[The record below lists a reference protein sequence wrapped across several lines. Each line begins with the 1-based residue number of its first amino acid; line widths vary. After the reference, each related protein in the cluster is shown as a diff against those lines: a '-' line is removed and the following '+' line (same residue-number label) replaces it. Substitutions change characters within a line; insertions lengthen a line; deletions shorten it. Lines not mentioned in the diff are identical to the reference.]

1 MPGKPFC
8 CPGSRADI
16 RKPLP
21 WLLSWADQAPRRVSS
36 TCMRISLKA
45 LVCTP
50 LLNSPPFTYF
60 AEKSEDGGWGLYS
73 SGRIVH
79 LHQPPGAKG
88 DILEL
93 KFGYDYDGEIDKQA
107 QVGEI
112 SGRITDY

>member
-1 MPGKPFC
+1 MLDDLNESSGVYAIIEFTSFHLFC
-8 CPGSRADI
+8 HSGF
-16 RKPLP
+16 RKN
-21 WLLSWADQAPRRVSS
+21 Q
-36 TCMRISLKA
+36 K
-45 LVCTP
+45 
-50 LLNSPPFTYF
+50 
-60 AEKSEDGGWGLYS
+60 GGWGLYS

-107 QVGEI
+107 QAGEI

>member
-1 MPGKPFC
+1 M
-8 CPGSRADI
+8 
-16 RKPLP
+16 
-21 WLLSWADQAPRRVSS
+21 RVPVY
-36 TCMRISLKA
+36 M
-45 LVCTP
+45 P

-107 QVGEI
+107 QAGEI